1 MALYDT
7 EFGLPQSMV
16 DYLNQGLPSIQQPY
30 RPGYDKNYGPGKGM
44 GYTAVMPQPGYQY
57 VYGPDGQRYSIPIP
71 GYNPNEDAD
80 DPQGIVSLYPEGDD
94 DRGGEFTPQIYSN
107 VPTGEPSDFEKG
119 LKKLMQGGLGGFLS
133 GILPEESP
141 QMKAAKS
148 FYRNQYGLTP
158 GGSVASGIMAGYN
171 PVSGGLLNMLTQG
184 AVGRPPNVG
193 LQRAYQQRINM
204 IKNTLAKK
212 YADGDYSGTQL
223 DEKLAELQKLK
234 TEEQMAME
242 KPAIDRARAAAPDVY
257 READRQGFTGPGG
270 GFSTSGSKKDSG
282 FESRSS
288 KPSGRG
294 RQDF

>member
-7 EFGLPQSMV
+7 RFGLPQGV
-16 DYLNQGLPSIQQPY
+16 ADYLNQGLPSIQQPY
-30 RPGYDKNYGPGKGM
+30 RPGYDKNYGPGEGT
-44 GYTAVMPQPGYQY
+44 YTTVMPKPGYQY

-80 DPQGIVSLYPEGDD
+80 VGLPYSPLLPVMPQQSGGD

-133 GILPEESP
+133 EILPQDPPEV
-141 QMKAAKS
+141 KAIKDFYAKKFGVTS
-148 FYRNQYGLTP
+148 
-158 GGSVASGIMAGYN
+158 GGSVGSGIMAGYN
-171 PVSGGLLNMLTQG
+171 PVSGGLFGSPLNI
-184 AVGRPPNVG
+184 G

-242 KPAIDRARAAAPDVY
+242 KPAIDKARELNPDVY
-257 READRQGFTGPGG
+257 ASADKEGFTGSGG
-270 GFSTSGSKKDSG
+270 GFSTSGKEG
-282 FESRSS
+282 AFES
-288 KPSGRG
+288 KSGRG

>member
-7 EFGLPQSMV
+7 RFGLPQGMV

-30 RPGYDKNYGPGKGM
+30 RPGYDKNYGPGEGM
-44 GYTAVMPQPGYQY
+44 AYTAVMPKPGYQY

-80 DPQGIVSLYPEGDD
+80 DPYSPLLPVMPQRSGDD

-133 GILPEESP
+133 GILPQDPPEV
-141 QMKAAKS
+141 KAIKDFYAKKFGVTS
-148 FYRNQYGLTP
+148 
-158 GGSVASGIMAGYN
+158 GGSVGSGIMAGYN
-171 PVSGGLLNMLTQG
+171 PVSGGLFGSPLNI
-184 AVGRPPNVG
+184 G

-242 KPAIDRARAAAPDVY
+242 KPAIDKARELQLQMYTQD
-257 READRQGFTGPGG
+257 ADKEGFTGSGG
-270 GFSTSGSKKDSG
+270 GFSTSGK
-282 FESRSS
+282 RSVVLNQIFNHLVEEDKIS
-288 KPSGRG
+288 NA
-294 RQDF
+294 

>member
-44 GYTAVMPQPGYQY
+44 GYTTVMPQPGYQY

-71 GYNPNEDAD
+71 GYNPNEDPN
-80 DPQGIVSLYPEGDD
+80 DPEGIVRLYPEGDD

-133 GILPEESP
+133 EILPQDPPEV
-141 QMKAAKS
+141 KAIKDFYAKKFGVTS
-148 FYRNQYGLTP
+148 
-158 GGSVASGIMAGYN
+158 GGSVGSGIMAGYN
-171 PVSGGLLNMLTQG
+171 PVSGGLFGSPLNI
-184 AVGRPPNVG
+184 G

-223 DEKLAELQKLK
+223 DEKLTELQKLK

-242 KPAIDRARAAAPDVY
+242 KPAIDKARELNPNVY
-257 READRQGFTGPGG
+257 ASADKEGFTGPGG
-270 GFSTSGSKKDSG
+270 GFSTSGKEG
-282 FESRSS
+282 AFES
-288 KPSGRG
+288 KSGRG

>member
-1 MALYDT
+1 
-7 EFGLPQSMV
+7 MV

-44 GYTAVMPQPGYQY
+44 GYTTVMPKPGYQY
-57 VYGPDGQRYSIPIP
+57 VYGPDGRRYSIPIP
-71 GYNPNEDAD
+71 GYNPN
-80 DPQGIVSLYPEGDD
+80 DPVVGLPYSPLLPVMPQQSGGD

-133 GILPEESP
+133 EILPQDPPEV
-141 QMKAAKS
+141 KAIKDFYAKKFGVTS
-148 FYRNQYGLTP
+148 
-158 GGSVASGIMAGYN
+158 GGSVGSGIMAGYN
-171 PVSGGLLNMLTQG
+171 PVSGGLFGSPLNI
-184 AVGRPPNVG
+184 G

-242 KPAIDRARAAAPDVY
+242 KPAIDKARAAAPDVY

-270 GFSTSGSKKDSG
+270 GFSTSGKKDSG

>member
-7 EFGLPQSMV
+7 IFGLPQGV
-16 DYLNQGLPSIQQPY
+16 ADYLNQGLPSIQQPY

-71 GYNPNEDAD
+71 GYNPNEDPN
-80 DPQGIVSLYPEGDD
+80 DPGIVIPLYPEGDD
-94 DRGGEFTPQIYSN
+94 DRGGEFTPPDIFN
-107 VPTGEPSDFEKG
+107 VRTGEPSDLEKG
-119 LKKLMQGGLGGFLS
+119 LKKLMQGGLGGFLA
-133 GILPEESP
+133 GILPQDPPEV
-141 QMKAAKS
+141 KAIKDFYAKKFGVTS
-148 FYRNQYGLTP
+148 
-158 GGSVASGIMAGYN
+158 GGSVGSGIMAGYN
-171 PVSGGLLNMLTQG
+171 PVSGGLFGSPLNI
-184 AVGRPPNVG
+184 G

-223 DEKLAELQKLK
+223 DEKLTELQKLK

-242 KPAIDRARAAAPDVY
+242 KPAIDKARELNPDVY
-257 READRQGFTGPGG
+257 ASADKEGFTGSGG
-270 GFSTSGSKKDSG
+270 GFSTSGKEG
-282 FESRSS
+282 AFES
-288 KPSGRG
+288 KSGRG